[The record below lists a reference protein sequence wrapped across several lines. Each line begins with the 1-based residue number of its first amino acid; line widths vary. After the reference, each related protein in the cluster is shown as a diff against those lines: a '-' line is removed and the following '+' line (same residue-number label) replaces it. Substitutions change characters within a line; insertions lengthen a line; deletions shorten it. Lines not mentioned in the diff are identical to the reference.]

1 MREPSFFE
9 KAGRTLGDNYRRMV
23 DPNSNTNLR
32 AKKARQNVK
41 TAGKEFVGGLK
52 GETIQRGAGGGGGG
66 SGQVSDPSATYS
78 GLGSFTAA
86 DPGTVTPQKEF
97 DFGGENGDFNTFD
110 NLTRGGNIGLGTK
123 ESPFTGTNSQP
134 SGFSGE
140 SSKEYAENTDNGRFI
155 SGYNELGRGAALS
168 DLYRPEQMRQAAAN
182 EISSDAYLAGLDQ
195 DKEQQRL
202 QNFQRA
208 AVRGRP
214 GFRKLS
220 QRRRSDQAIQA
231 GEQMTDMNDRS
242 SAERIMRGQ
251 NRVGMAQASADTQR
265 GLAGQA
271 KAQADIYDTDV
282 TAGVKLAELE
292 QNQVQYDQSRFSS
305 PEQMN
310 AHIISVLGKNDFPQ
324 ALLNNRDFMDKLNM
338 QVAQGADP
346 QTQARI
352 MMAQMDRGLGE

>member
-1 MREPSFFE
+1 ML
-9 KAGRTLGDNYRRMV
+9 A
-23 DPNSNTNLR
+23 
-32 AKKARQNVK
+32 
-41 TAGKEFVGGLK
+41 
-52 GETIQRGAGGGGGG
+52 
-66 SGQVSDPSATYS
+66 DPSSTYTGTGS
-78 GLGSFTAA
+78 PDDYKEAGSVGYAPNTIDKYTNVALGELSRINKA
-86 DPGTVTPQKEF
+86 PGSPY
-97 DFGGENGDFNTFD
+97 GY
-110 NLTRGGNIGLGTK
+110 GTK
-123 ESPFTGTNSQP
+123 ESPFTGTASKP
-134 SGFSGE
+134 SGFFGAENSA
-140 SSKEYAENTDNGRFI
+140 EYAENTDNGRFI
-155 SGYNELGRGAALS
+155 SGNNELGRGAALS
-168 DLYRPEQMRQAAAN
+168 DLYRPEQMRQAAMN
-182 EISSDAYLAGLDQ
+182 DITSDAYLAGLDQ

-231 GEQMTDMNDRS
+231 GEQMTDMQDRS

-251 NRVGMAQASADTQR
+251 NRVGMANAAADTQR

-282 TAGVKLAELE
+282 TAGVELAKLE
-292 QNQVQYDQSRFSS
+292 QEQVQYDRSRFSS
-305 PEQMN
+305 PEQMS

-346 QTQARI
+346 EQHARI
-352 MMAQMDRGLGE
+352 MMAQLNRGLGE

>member
-1 MREPSFFE
+1 MSDDLRRRL
-9 KAGRTLGDNYRRMV
+9 AQRQGD
-23 DPNSNTNLR
+23 
-32 AKKARQNVK
+32 KQ
-41 TAGKEFVGGLK
+41 FGGLNSLRK
-52 GETIQRGAGGGGGG
+52 PKKKRGLAEHTTSYGEMDQSNNLPYRVENRRNANRGAFKNQLNQGDAGSG
-66 SGQVSDPSATYS
+66 SGQTGDPSATYT
-78 GLGSFTAA
+78 GQGKPEDYVLGPSLQDDTSL
-86 DPGTVTPQKEF
+86 GYGV
-97 DFGGENGDFNTFD
+97 
-110 NLTRGGNIGLGTK
+110 GTK
-123 ESPFTGTNSQP
+123 ADPFTGTASKP
-134 SGFSGE
+134 SGFFGAENSA
-140 SSKEYAENTDNGRFI
+140 EYAENTDNGRFI
-155 SGYNELGRGAALS
+155 SGYNELGRGAALA
-168 DLYRPEQMRQAAAN
+168 DLYRPEQQRQAAMN
-182 EISSDAYLAGLDQ
+182 DITSDAYLAGLDQ

-231 GEQMTDMNDRS
+231 GEQMTDMQDRS
-242 SAERIMRGQ
+242 SAERIRRGQ
-251 NRVGMAQASADTQR
+251 NRVGMAVAAADTQR

-282 TAGVKLAELE
+282 TAGVELAKLE
-292 QNQVQYDQSRFSS
+292 QEQVQYDQSRFSS